1 MPVSCIV
8 SGMTNP
14 VPYITDFRNY
24 VDALVARNEVH
35 LVEREVDPRYELAA
49 VVARS
54 QKQSDWPILFRNVR
68 GSSFPVVAN
77 VYGSFSRMA
86 ELVNAGDKG
95 LNERW
100 REIIDTLL
108 AHSCDYIKEVPVP
121 ADLQAGSLN
130 DLPGITWRE
139 KDAAPYI
146 TAGVFLA
153 RDPETGI
160 PNLSFSRC
168 MMLGDD
174 SKMHCCIDSP
184 HDLAK
189 YQAKAEAGGE
199 ALEVAVLIGA
209 PPPVFL
215 AAVTALP
222 IDADEM
228 QLAAHIAGGQIEM
241 CPCEHIGLLVP
252 AATEIVIEG
261 TIRPSVRVED
271 GPFGEFL
278 GYYCETNKGAYV
290 LDVLNVN
297 RRRDAYYHGL
307 LCGAREDLTS
317 LAVSWGGRIYRG
329 LVTELPGILDVTI
342 NPTMYGSIVRI
353 DKQYDDHPR
362 EVIDAVFRLS
372 PAYNRMCIVVDRD
385 IDIHDLGS
393 VWWSFL
399 TRGNLDTRT
408 HVFSGLPGMENSN
421 YLING
426 YIGID
431 ATMETGRDLVRAS
444 TPGEEEIDLKR
455 YFKGGQN

>member
-1 MPVSCIV
+1 
-8 SGMTNP
+8 MTNAAITD
-14 VPYITDFRNY
+14 ITDFRTY
-24 VDALVARNEVH
+24 VDALLARNGVH
-35 LVEREVDPRYELAA
+35 LVERAVDPRFELAA
-49 VVARS
+49 VVARA
-54 QKQSDWPILFRNVR
+54 QKESDKPILFRKVK
-68 GSSFPVVAN
+68 GSSFPVVTN

-86 ELVNAGDKG
+86 ELVNAGDNS

-100 REIIDTLL
+100 QEIFETLP
-108 AHSCDYIKEVPVP
+108 AHSCDYINEVPVP
-121 ADLQAGSLN
+121 ADLQTGCLS

-139 KDAAPYI
+139 QDAAPYI

-153 RDPETGI
+153 HDPETEI

-174 SKMHCCIDSP
+174 KKMHCCIDSP
-184 HDLAK
+184 HDLTK
-189 YQAKAEAGGE
+189 YQAKAEARGE

-222 IDADEM
+222 IGQDEV
-228 QLAAHIAGGQIEM
+228 QLAAHIAGGQLEM
-241 CPCEHIGLLVP
+241 RPCERVDLLVP
-252 AATEIVIEG
+252 AATQIVIEG
-261 TIRPSVRVED
+261 TIRPNERVED

-278 GYYCETNKGAYV
+278 GYYCEINKGAYV
-290 LDVLNVN
+290 LDVLNVSW
-297 RRRDAYYHGL
+297 RRNAYYHGL
-307 LCGAREDLTS
+307 LCGAREDLTA

-329 LVTELPGILDVTI
+329 LASELPGILDVTI
-342 NPTMYGSIVRI
+342 NPTMYASIVRI
-353 DKQYDDHPR
+353 DKQYDSHPKD
-362 EVIDAVFRLS
+362 VIEAVFKLS

-408 HVFSGLPGMENSN
+408 HVLSGLRGMENSN
-421 YLING
+421 YLISG

-431 ATMETGRDLVRAS
+431 ATMEPGLKLVRS
-444 TPGEEEIDLKR
+444 TTPGEEEIDLKR
-455 YFKGGQN
+455 YFSD

>member
-1 MPVSCIV
+1 MKLNDLK
-8 SGMTNP
+8 M
-14 VPYITDFRNY
+14 TDFGTY
-24 VDALVARNEVH
+24 VDSLVARKEMH
-35 LVEREVDPRYELAA
+35 LVEREVDPRFELAA
-49 VVARS
+49 VVARA
-54 QKQSDWPILFRNVR
+54 QKESDWPILFRNVR

-77 VYGSFSRMA
+77 IYGSFSRMA
-86 ELVNAGDKG
+86 ELMNAGDKG
-95 LNERW
+95 LNERF
-100 REIIDTLL
+100 REIIDSLP
-108 AHSCDYIKEVPVP
+108 AHSYDYIKEIPVP
-121 ADLQAGSLN
+121 RDLLAGSLH
-130 DLPGITWRE
+130 DLPEITWRE

-174 SKMHCCIDSP
+174 KIMHCCIDSP
-184 HDLAK
+184 HDLAH
-189 YQAKAEAGGE
+189 YQAKAEAKGE

-222 IDADEM
+222 IGQDEV
-228 QLAAHIAGGQIEM
+228 QLAAHIAGGQLEM
-241 CPCEHIGLLVP
+241 RPCERVDLLVP
-252 AATEIVIEG
+252 AATQIVIEG
-261 TIRPSVRVED
+261 TIRPNERVED

-278 GYYCETNKGAYV
+278 GYYCEVNKSAYV
-290 LDVLNVN
+290 LDVLNVGW
-297 RRRDAYYHGL
+297 RKDAYYHGL
-307 LCGAREDLTS
+307 LCGAREDLTA

-329 LVTELPGILDVTI
+329 LVKELPGILDVTI
-342 NPTMYGSIVRI
+342 NPTMYGSIVKI
-353 DKQYDDHPR
+353 DKQYDSHPKD
-362 EVIDAVFRLS
+362 VIEAVFKLS

-408 HVFSGLPGMENSN
+408 HVLSDLPGMENSN
-421 YLING
+421 YLISG

-431 ATMETGRDLVRAS
+431 ATMEAGLKLVRS
-444 TPGEEEIDLKR
+444 MTPGEEEIDLKC
-455 YFKGGQN
+455 YFSDWRGQN

>member
-1 MPVSCIV
+1 MKLNDLK
-8 SGMTNP
+8 M
-14 VPYITDFRNY
+14 TDFRTY
-24 VDALVARNEVH
+24 VDSLVARKEMH
-35 LVEREVDPRYELAA
+35 LVEREVDPRFELAA
-49 VVARS
+49 VVARA
-54 QKQSDWPILFRNVR
+54 QKESDWPILFRNVR

-77 VYGSFSRMA
+77 IYGSFSRMA
-86 ELVNAGDKG
+86 ELMNAGDKG
-95 LNERW
+95 LNERF
-100 REIIDTLL
+100 REIIDSLP
-108 AHSCDYIKEVPVP
+108 AHSYDYIKEIPVP
-121 ADLQAGSLN
+121 RDLLAGSLH
-130 DLPGITWRE
+130 DLPEITWRE

-174 SKMHCCIDSP
+174 KIMHCCIDSP
-184 HDLAK
+184 HDLAN
-189 YQAKAEAGGE
+189 YQAKAEAKGE

-222 IDADEM
+222 IGQDEV
-228 QLAAHIAGGQIEM
+228 QLAAHIAGGQLEM
-241 CPCEHIGLLVP
+241 RPCERVDLLVP
-252 AATEIVIEG
+252 AATQIVIEG
-261 TIRPSVRVED
+261 TIRPNERVED

-278 GYYCETNKGAYV
+278 GYYCEVNKSAYV
-290 LDVLNVN
+290 LDVLNVGW
-297 RRRDAYYHGL
+297 RKDAYYHGL
-307 LCGAREDLTS
+307 LCGAREDLTA

-329 LVTELPGILDVTI
+329 LVNELPGILGVTI

-353 DKQYDDHPR
+353 DKQYDSHPKD
-362 EVIDAVFRLS
+362 VIEAVFKLS

-408 HVFSGLPGMENSN
+408 HVLSDLPGMENSN
-421 YLING
+421 YLISG

-431 ATMETGRDLVRAS
+431 ATMESGLKLVRS
-444 TPGEEEIDLKR
+444 MTPGEEEIDLKG
-455 YFKGGQN
+455 YFSDWRGQN

>member
-1 MPVSCIV
+1 MPVRCIV
-8 SGMTNP
+8 SSMTNP
-14 VPYITDFRNY
+14 VPDMTDFRTY

-35 LVEREVDPRYELAA
+35 VVEREVDPRFELAA

-54 QKQSDWPILFRNVR
+54 QKGSDKPILFRKVR
-68 GSSFPVVAN
+68 GSRFPVVVN

-86 ELVNAGDKG
+86 ELVNAGDKS

-100 REIIDTLL
+100 REIIDTLP
-108 AHSCDYIKEVPVP
+108 AQSYDYIKEVPVSG
-121 ADLQAGSLN
+121 DLQAGSLH
-130 DLPGITWRE
+130 DLPEITWRE

-174 SKMHCCIDSP
+174 KKMHCCIDAP

-189 YQAKAEAGGE
+189 YQARAEAGGQ

-222 IDADEM
+222 IGADEL
-228 QLAAHIAGGQIEM
+228 QLAAHVAGGELEM
-241 CPCEHIGLLVP
+241 RPCARVDLMVP

-261 TIRPSVRVED
+261 TIRPNVRVED

-290 LDVLNVN
+290 LDALNVSW
-297 RRRDAYYHGL
+297 RGDAYYHGL
-307 LCGAREDLTS
+307 LCGAREDLTA
-317 LAVSWGGRIYRG
+317 LAGSWGGRIYRG
-329 LVTELPGILDVTI
+329 LTNELPGILDVTI
-342 NPTMYGSIVRI
+342 NPTMYGSVVRI
-353 DKQYDDHPR
+353 DKQYDGHPR
-362 EVIDAVFRLS
+362 EVIEAVFRLS
-372 PAYNRMCIVVDRD
+372 PEYNRMCIVVDKD

-399 TRGNLDTRT
+399 TRGNLDTRA
-408 HVFSGLPGMENSN
+408 HVYSGLPGAENSN
-421 YLING
+421 YLVSG

-431 ATMETGRDLVRAS
+431 ATMEPGRKLVRAT
-444 TPGEEEIDLKR
+444 TPGEGEIDLSR
-455 YFKGGQN
+455 YFSN

>member
-1 MPVSCIV
+1 M
-8 SGMTNP
+8 
-14 VPYITDFRNY
+14 TDFRTY
-24 VDALVARNEVH
+24 VDAMVARNEVH
-35 LVEREVDPRYELAA
+35 LVEREVDPRFELAA

-54 QKQSDWPILFRNVR
+54 QKESDWPILFRRVK
-68 GSSFPVVAN
+68 GSRFPVIAN

-86 ELVNAGDKG
+86 ELVNMGDKG

-100 REIIDTLL
+100 REIIDTLP
-108 AHSCDYIKEVPVP
+108 AHSYDYIKEVPVP
-121 ADLQAGSLN
+121 GDLRAGNLH
-130 DLPGITWRE
+130 DLPEITWRG

-153 RDPETGI
+153 RDPESGI

-174 SKMHCCIDSP
+174 KKMHCCIDAP

-189 YQAKAEAGGE
+189 YQARAEAGGQT
-199 ALEVAVLIGA
+199 LEVAVLIGA

-222 IDADEM
+222 IGADEL
-228 QLAAHIAGGQIEM
+228 QLAAHVAGGEIEM
-241 CPCEHIGLLVP
+241 RPCARADLMVP

-261 TIRPSVRVED
+261 TIRPNVRVED

-278 GYYCETNKGAYV
+278 GYYCETNRGAYL

-297 RRRDAYYHGL
+297 WRKDAYYHGL
-307 LCGAREDLTS
+307 LCGAREDLTA

-329 LVTELPGILDVTI
+329 LVAELPGILDVTI
-342 NPTMYGSIVRI
+342 NPTMYGSVVRI
-353 DKQYDDHPR
+353 DKQYDGHPR

-372 PAYNRMCIVVDRD
+372 PEYNRMCIVVDRD
-385 IDIHDLGS
+385 VDIHDLGS

-408 HVFSGLPGMENSN
+408 HVYSDLTGVENSN
-421 YLING
+421 YLVSG

-431 ATMETGRDLVRAS
+431 ATMEPGQETGAGDDAGR
-444 TPGEEEIDLKR
+444 GEDRLETL
-455 YFKGGQN
+455 FQ

>member
-1 MPVSCIV
+1 MKTI
-8 SGMTNP
+8 
-14 VPYITDFRNY
+14 DFKTY
-24 VDALVARNEVH
+24 VDSLVARKEMH
-35 LVEREVDPRYELAA
+35 LVEREVDPRFELAA
-49 VVARS
+49 VVARA
-54 QKQSDWPILFRNVR
+54 QKKSDWPILFRNVR
-68 GSSFPVVAN
+68 GSSFPMVAN
-77 VYGSFSRMA
+77 IYGSFSRMA
-86 ELVNAGDKG
+86 ELMNAGDKG
-95 LNERW
+95 LNERF
-100 REIIDTLL
+100 REIIDSLP
-108 AHSCDYIKEVPVP
+108 AHSYDYIKEIPVP
-121 ADLQAGSLN
+121 RDLVAGSLH
-130 DLPGITWRE
+130 DLPAITWRE

-174 SKMHCCIDSP
+174 KIMHCCIDSP
-184 HDLAK
+184 HDLAN
-189 YQAKAEAGGE
+189 YQAKAEARGE

-222 IDADEM
+222 IGQDEV
-228 QLAAHIAGGQIEM
+228 QLAAHIAGGQLEM
-241 CPCEHIGLLVP
+241 RPCERVDLLVP
-252 AATEIVIEG
+252 AATQIVIEG
-261 TIRPSVRVED
+261 TIRPNERVED

-278 GYYCETNKGAYV
+278 GYYCEVNKSAYV
-290 LDVLNVN
+290 LDVLNVGW
-297 RRRDAYYHGL
+297 RKDAYYHGL
-307 LCGAREDLTS
+307 LCGAREDLTA

-329 LVTELPGILDVTI
+329 LVNELPGILDVTI

-353 DKQYDDHPR
+353 DKQYDSHPKD
-362 EVIDAVFRLS
+362 VIEAVFKLS

-408 HVFSGLPGMENSN
+408 HVLSDLPGMENSN
-421 YLING
+421 YLISG

-431 ATMETGRDLVRAS
+431 ATMESGLKLVRS
-444 TPGEEEIDLKR
+444 MTPGEEEIDLKC
-455 YFKGGQN
+455 YFNDWRGQN

>member
-1 MPVSCIV
+1 MANSPAD
-8 SGMTNP
+8 
-14 VPYITDFRNY
+14 ITDFRTY
-24 VDALVARNEVH
+24 VDALVARDEVH
-35 LVEREVDPRYELAA
+35 LVESEVDPRFELAA

-54 QKQSDWPILFRNVR
+54 QKQSDKAILFRNVR
-68 GSSFPVVAN
+68 GSRFPVIAN

-86 ELVNAGDKG
+86 ELVNAGNKG

-100 REIIDTLL
+100 REIINTVP
-108 AHSCDYIKEVPVP
+108 AHSYDYIKEVPVP
-121 ADLQAGSLN
+121 DDLQAGNLH
-130 DLPGITWRE
+130 DLPEITWRG

-153 RDPETGI
+153 RDPENGI

-174 SKMHCCIDSP
+174 KKLHCCIDAP

-189 YQAKAEAGGE
+189 YQAKAEARGE
-199 ALEVAVLIGA
+199 PLKVAVLIGA

-222 IDADEM
+222 IGADEL
-228 QLAAHIAGGQIEM
+228 QLAAHIAGGELEVR
-241 CPCEHIGLLVP
+241 PCTRVDLMVP

-261 TIRPSVRVED
+261 SIRPNVRVED

-278 GYYCETNKGAYV
+278 GYYCETNKSAYV
-290 LDVLNVN
+290 LDVLNVSW
-297 RRRDAYYHGL
+297 RKDAYYHGL
-307 LCGAREDLTS
+307 LCGAREDLTA

-329 LVTELPGILDVTI
+329 LVAELPGILDVTI
-342 NPTMYGSIVRI
+342 NPTMYGSVVRI

-362 EVIDAVFRLS
+362 EVIDAVFRLT
-372 PAYNRMCIVVDRD
+372 PEYNRMCIVVDKD

-399 TRGNLDTRT
+399 TRGNLDTRA
-408 HVFSGLPGMENSN
+408 HVYSGLPGVENSN
-421 YLING
+421 YLVSG
-426 YIGID
+426 YVGID
-431 ATMETGRDLVRAS
+431 ATMDPGLNLVRSS
-444 TPGEEEIDLKR
+444 TPGEEEIDLSR
-455 YFKGGQN
+455 YFSSELRGSE

>member
-1 MPVSCIV
+1 MTIPVTV
-8 SGMTNP
+8 K
-14 VPYITDFRNY
+14 TDFKSY
-24 VDALVARNEVH
+24 AESLVARGDVH
-35 LVEREVDPRYELAA
+35 LVDREVDPRFELAA
-49 VVARS
+49 VVARA
-54 QKQSDWPILFRNVR
+54 QKESDRAILFRKVK
-68 GSSFPVVAN
+68 GSSFPVIAN

-86 ELVNAGDKG
+86 ELVNAGDNS

-100 REIIDTLL
+100 RKIFETLPS
-108 AHSCDYIKEVPVP
+108 HSFDYIKEVPIP
-121 ADLQAGSLN
+121 ADLQTGSLS
-130 DLPGITWRE
+130 DLPAITWRE

-153 RDPETGI
+153 HDPETGI

-174 SKMHCCIDSP
+174 KKMHCCIDSP
-184 HDLAK
+184 HDLAQ

-222 IDADEM
+222 IARDEV
-228 QLAAHIAGGQIEM
+228 QLAAHIAGGQLEM
-241 CPCEHIGLLVP
+241 RPCERVDLLVP
-252 AATEIVIEG
+252 AATQIVIEG
-261 TIRPSVRVED
+261 TIRPNERVED

-278 GYYCETNKGAYV
+278 GYYCEVNKSAYV
-290 LDVLNVN
+290 LDVLNVGW
-297 RRRDAYYHGL
+297 RKDAYYHGL
-307 LCGAREDLTS
+307 LCGAREDLTA

-329 LVTELPGILDVTI
+329 LVKELPGILDVTI
-342 NPTMYGSIVRI
+342 NPTMYGSIVKI
-353 DKQYDDHPR
+353 DKQYDSHPKD
-362 EVIDAVFRLS
+362 VIEAVFKLS

-408 HVFSGLPGMENSN
+408 HVLSDLPGMENSN
-421 YLING
+421 YLISG

-431 ATMETGRDLVRAS
+431 ATMEAGLKLVRS
-444 TPGEEEIDLKR
+444 MTPGEEEIDLKC
-455 YFKGGQN
+455 YFSDWRGQN